1 MEEKNGVKI
10 LTELQKKMLEIF
22 FSVPELKEH
31 FYLTGG
37 TALSAFYLQHR
48 LSDDLDLFTHSVD
61 IETAALLFEDAL
73 RNSGA
78 VFSKERSSSTFRR
91 YKVKGSLQVDLVRDV
106 DFRLGSPQLKGD
118 FMVDSPQNIAL
129 NKVLAIYGRLDPKD
143 YVDLYFL
150 KPTSNFDIM
159 EMIDLAKNKDAG
171 IEAFQWAKIIM
182 DAEDIEIL
190 PRMIKE
196 VSPKDIKKFFADLR
210 REILT
215 TLSMPPPPIF

>member
-1 MEEKNGVKI
+1 M
-10 LTELQKKMLEIF
+10 
-22 FSVPELKEH
+22 
-31 FYLTGG
+31 
-37 TALSAFYLQHR
+37 
-48 LSDDLDLFTHSVD
+48 
-61 IETAALLFEDAL
+61 
-73 RNSGA
+73 
-78 VFSKERSSSTFRR
+78 
-91 YKVKGSLQVDLVRDV
+91 DLVRDV